1 MRLLLVEDDADL
13 ATAVAGNLRR
23 SGFSVD
29 VAGSTEEAE
38 DALGV
43 QKYAV
48 VLLDLGLP
56 DGDGLE
62 LLERMRRRTV
72 SVPVL
77 ILTARDRVADRVAG
91 LEAGADD
98 YLVKPFAHEE
108 LVARI
113 RALLRRPRDDL
124 GREVRLGDLRYL
136 PGTGEFFVGDEPL
149 ILPRREKMLLEV
161 LLRRAG
167 RVVVRAALEEA
178 LWDFAEEI
186 ESNTLESHVSRL
198 RRRLDRAGA
207 RVRIHTVRGVGYM
220 LRADES

>member
-1 MRLLLVEDDADL
+1 MRLLLVEDDPDL
-13 ATAVAGNLRR
+13 AAAVAGNLRR

-43 QKYAV
+43 QEYAV

-62 LLERMRRRTV
+62 LLERMRRRAV